1 MQLISLTG
9 LTFFLNKNINDQVIL
24 FSRTILNI
32 FHNFIP
38 NKIILS
44 DDRNPTWVNEKIKHL
59 INKKK
64 AIFRKQKE
72 SNTVDHAILRNITLE
87 LSNAIT
93 FSKVKH
99 MKDLQLN
106 LMTPKTLQIPTVQ
119 F

>member
-1 MQLISLTG
+1 M
-9 LTFFLNKNINDQVIL
+9 
-24 FSRTILNI
+24 
-32 FHNFIP
+32 
-38 NKIILS
+38 
-44 DDRNPTWVNEKIKHL
+44 NEKIKHL